1 VGASFTADLWAHG
14 DEPGSWHFV
23 TLPLDLA
30 EEIREEA
37 GPRAGFG
44 SVRVTARLG
53 GTRWATSLFPE
64 SGGSMVLPVKKAVRL
79 AEGVEAGDSCEL
91 EVRLVARGEG

>member
-1 VGASFTADLWAHG
+1 MGASFTADLWAHG

-64 SGGSMVLPVKKAVRL
+64 SGGSMVLPVKKAVRQ
-79 AEGVEAGDSCEL
+79 AEALEAGEPC
-91 EVRLVARGEG
+91 LVAVELADAGG